1 MSAIQPC
8 PLPEDAL
15 LRRYAGDGGYA
26 DCYAVEVDG
35 AVSLPQYLLAFYTGR
50 LFRVE
55 PVILRLVVG
64 KPSSDAQVLQLAA
77 GAINAFAAW
86 TVEARDDQQLLLS
99 DYRGRTRSWLM
110 AVPVAGAPAMRTRL
124 YFGSAVVPLRVAAD
138 GAPRMGWLFHALLG
152 FHRLYSRLLLRGA
165 LARLHRPALI

>member
-1 MSAIQPC
+1 MSTIRPY
-8 PLPEDAL
+8 PLPDDAL
-15 LRRYAGDGGYA
+15 LRRYAGEGGYA
-26 DCYAVEVDG
+26 DCYAVEFEG
-35 AVSLPQYLLAFYTGR
+35 TVSLPQYLLAFYTGR
-50 LFRVE
+50 LFRLE
-55 PVILRLVVG
+55 RVILRLVVG

-77 GAINAFAAW
+77 GAINTFAAW

-110 AVPVAGAPAMRTRL
+110 AVPVAGAPATRTRL
-124 YFGSAVVPLRVAAD
+124 YFGSAVVPLRAAD
-138 GAPRMGWLFHALLG
+138 GSQHMGWLFHALLG